1 MNIFKTILIVLLILS
16 SNNSYSQTD
25 KDKRKM
31 NVQLDSLMIG
41 KLTAVTG
48 IDQVTADKF
57 IGKYKANNKQI
68 RQLKKEKREVMDLIE
83 ADPSAL
89 DVDVKLDKLIEL
101 DYNLYE
107 NRKAFMED
115 LKIFMTPQQIAGTIV
130 FMKDFSKEFRKKF
143 KKGKNQKRSEGKRN
157 Y

>member
-16 SNNSYSQTD
+16 ANNSYSQTD

-48 IDQVTADKF
+48 IDQATADKF
-57 IGKYKANNKQI
+57 IVIYKANNKQV

-89 DVDVKLDKLIEL
+89 DVAVKLDKLIEL

-107 NRKAFMED
+107 NRKAFMEN

-143 KKGKNQKRSEGKRN
+143 KKDKSQKRSEGKRN
-157 Y
+157 N

>member
-107 NRKAFMED
+107 NRKAFMEN

-143 KKGKNQKRSEGKRN
+143 KKDKSQKRSEGKRN
-157 Y
+157 N